1 MIILV
6 QDRDDNLHI
15 ADYTPASG
23 RKFCICGHV
32 YFKKDIVNTL
42 ALDNTIPG
50 ICRICSEHYQAMYED
65 DLNFDPRMAR
75 SSLNKNMENL
85 YFDICAGRFFIKLL
99 NKNVGIGYKYYDL
112 TTKRWEKLTKLRR
125 KITRK

>member
-6 QDRDDNLHI
+6 QDRHDNLHI

-23 RKFCICGHV
+23 RKFCICGHI

-42 ALDNTIPG
+42 ALDNTVPG

-75 SSLNKNMENL
+75 TSLNKNMWKL
-85 YFDICAGRFFIKLL
+85 YFDILSEVVSPEI
-99 NKNVGIGYKYYDL
+99 KYYDL
-112 TTKRWEKLTKLRR
+112 MTKRWEKLSKYRR
-125 KITRK
+125 KLTRK